1 MTWPPP
7 WTRRP
12 LCRIQPA
19 AGDVSTPMSWSALT
33 PRGVSP
39 SPQTFSRGKAD
50 FSRRTTSRP
59 ARASQ
64 YAALEPAGPAP
75 TTITSAE
82 AAAPL
87 LSGTSC
93 APSRTLPDLVNQFT
107 KSPGPSLGP
116 AVRKGTAA
124 PGQTGCG
131 GPIGSSGSGGI
142 GYGSGTGGGVGS
154 VGD

>member
-1 MTWPPP
+1 MTCPPP

-19 AGDVSTPMSWSALT
+19 AGDVSTPRSWSALT

-39 SPQTFSRGKAD
+39 SPQTFSRGKAA
-50 FSRRTTSRP
+50 FSRTTTSRP

-82 AAAPL
+82 GVATL
-87 LSGTSC
+87 LSGTST
-93 APSRTLPDLVNQFT
+93 PPFEPPQDFVNQFT

-116 AVRKGTAA
+116 AVRKGTPA
-124 PGQTGCG
+124 PGSDPARRHDRVGRLG
-131 GPIGSSGSGGI
+131 RD
-142 GYGSGTGGGVGS
+142 GVG
-154 VGD
+154 